1 MNNILG
7 HPIFVATLS
16 SVESFI
22 LQALELLEEMKV
34 KNCEA
39 NAFCSSVGE
48 RKPIRDAN
56 ARPWEIHKKGRLPSL
71 GGKHGVWGGE
81 RKENGVPLDFHE
93 ISRFFFLILHLLLPA
108 TPESILGSVFE
119 ASRHGG
125 FHSLKGKGTNF
136 RPICAEC
143 DWTIDLH
150 LLQIYCKRR
159 SNIP

>member
-34 KNCEA
+34 NSCEA
-39 NAFCSSVGE
+39 NEFCGSVGE

-71 GGKHGVWGGE
+71 GGKHGVWGGKG
-81 RKENGVPLDFHE
+81 RKTAYP
-93 ISRFFFLILHLLLPA
+93 
-108 TPESILGSVFE
+108 
-119 ASRHGG
+119 
-125 FHSLKGKGTNF
+125 
-136 RPICAEC
+136 
-143 DWTIDLH
+143 
-150 LLQIYCKRR
+150 
-159 SNIP
+159 